1 MRLGYFGGSFDPP
14 HLGHLAVAI
23 TAADSFALDRVLLVP
38 TASQPLKPEGAI
50 ASYQDRLAMV
60 DLLCHADPRLQA
72 SDLEAP
78 LTPPTHNYTI
88 DTLTRLSNAMTNVK
102 LFVIVGADAFHELP
116 RWRSPTELL
125 TLADWIVVARPHNIH
140 NGHAALT
147 PPEESRLPPL
157 TPLQRSRVHLLATVD
172 HPASATVI
180 RERLSHGQSCETLL
194 SRDVSDY
201 IRAHG
206 LYSGHALK

>member
-14 HLGHLAVAI
+14 HLGHLAVARA
-23 TAADSFALDRVLLVP
+23 AADNFALDRVLLVP

-60 DLLCHADPRLQA
+60 DLLCRADPRLQV

-78 LTPPTHNYTI
+78 LTPPTPNYTI
-88 DTLTRLSNAMTNVK
+88 DTLTRLHNTLTGAE

-116 RWRSPTELL
+116 LWRSPNELL
-125 TLADWIVVARPHNIH
+125 TVADWIVVTRPHSIH
-140 NGHAALT
+140 NGRAFLT
-147 PPEESRLPPL
+147 PPADSRLPPL
-157 TPLQRSRVHLLATVD
+157 TSLQRSRVHLLSTVD
-172 HPASATVI
+172 HPASATMI
-180 RERLSHGQSCETLL
+180 RERLTHGQSCETLL

-201 IRAHG
+201 IRDHH
-206 LYSGHALK
+206 LYLATH